1 MGRAAPGDLI
11 SIAERCSLAHIL
23 PTVAQESISLGDR
36 PSVVFATPRKL
47 PKPKSLVGRVAVL
60 DIAFASGAGGAT
72 FEKVTQPFLDG
83 LGPRLAAWVDHHD
96 HELHAHFASDP
107 RFVLATKQEHG
118 ACPEMITPSL
128 VARIGKVD
136 TLCCHT
142 DFDGICAAAKWI
154 LGGHEPYEGAD
165 RDAWCID
172 TRMGEPSPRA
182 QLLDRALRGAPSDAG
197 MRGLVL
203 RFLLGEEAEVLD
215 SLKHAAQQMVAR
227 ERESRLLADRFRRY
241 EASTHLVVCDVTDH
255 RVPYDKTQ
263 LLLAGQALAP
273 VAVVLD
279 AQSAAF
285 AARYDSG
292 IDLTRILSLEGGMP
306 TRVSI
311 SRKLADAGMQAVAL
325 ALETAPSN

>member
-1 MGRAAPGDLI
+1 M
-11 SIAERCSLAHIL
+11 
-23 PTVAQESISLGDR
+23 
-36 PSVVFATPRKL
+36 VFATPRKL
-47 PKPKSLVGRVAVL
+47 PKPQSIAGKVAVL

-72 FEKVTQPFLDG
+72 FEKVTQPFIHG
-83 LGPRLAAWVDHHD
+83 LGSRLAIWVDHHD
-96 HELHAHFASDP
+96 HELHARFASDP

-118 ACPEMITPSL
+118 ACPEMITPQL
-128 VARIGKVD
+128 VERAGKID

-154 LGGHEPYEGAD
+154 LGGIEPYVGAD

-197 MRGLVL
+197 TRGLVL
-203 RFLLGEEAEVLD
+203 RFLLGEEADVID
-215 SLKHAAQQMVAR
+215 SLKHSAQQMSAR
-227 ERESRLLADRFRRY
+227 ERESRALADRFRRY
-241 EASTHLVVCDVTDH
+241 EGSAHLVVCDVAEH
-255 RVPYDKTQ
+255 RVPYDKTH
-263 LLLAGQALAP
+263 LLLAGQGLAP

-311 SRKLADAGMQAVAL
+311 SRKLADAGLRAVAL
-325 ALETAPSN
+325 ALEASAPS